1 MADSAVI
8 KIAPYS
14 IMIFSQADD
23 SEPKEELVGDYNG
36 DGLVT
41 GFDLSLLL
49 ATWGSSSTLY
59 DLDGDGFVS
68 GSDLARLLANW
79 SSIDG

>member
-1 MADSAVI
+1 
-8 KIAPYS
+8 
-14 IMIFSQADD
+14 MIFSQSDD
-23 SEPKEELVGDYNG
+23 SDPEEELVGDYNG

-49 ATWGSSSTLY
+49 ATWGTSSTLY
-59 DLDGDGFVS
+59 DLDDDGIIS

-79 SSIDG
+79 SLDDG